1 MEFYQFILNPA
12 VQFCPQEQMFAAWE
26 LEIKEKTQ
34 KWNLF
39 FLNVAAFPED
49 GF

>member
-1 MEFYQFILNPA
+1 MEFYPFILNPA
-12 VQFCPQEQMFAAWE
+12 VRFCPQEQMFAAWE